1 VIPAVLEG
9 KTEAIVLFHNLP
21 SIAATTF
28 RCPNDDQARAAIAL
42 ELDQAVREYA
52 PAGWKGDESREKP
65 VLNEIFRIMSRD
77 REATLAIFEIIK
89 NQGGY

>member
-1 VIPAVLEG
+1 
-9 KTEAIVLFHNLP
+9 
-21 SIAATTF
+21 
-28 RCPNDDQARAAIAL
+28 
-42 ELDQAVREYA
+42 VREYA